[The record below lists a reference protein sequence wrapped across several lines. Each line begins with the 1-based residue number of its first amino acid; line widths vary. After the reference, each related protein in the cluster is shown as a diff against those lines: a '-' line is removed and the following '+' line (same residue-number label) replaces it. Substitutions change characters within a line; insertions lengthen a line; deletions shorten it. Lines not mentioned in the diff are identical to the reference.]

1 VSAFTLL
8 LLMLLLLQ
16 TCQCNGLLISL
27 LLSMSVCLAGWGG
40 CQWLAKR
47 AVLNLKGQRI

>member
-27 LLSMSVCLAGWGG
+27 LLSMTMP
-40 CQWLAKR
+40 
-47 AVLNLKGQRI
+47 VLGITPHHGR